1 MEDSV
6 AQKDLKVVS
15 VFGLVTVRA
24 AAKEDR
30 NEPEECGYASLGGST
45 V

>member
-6 AQKDLKVVS
+6 GPKDLKVVS

-24 AAKEDR
+24 AAKKDR
-30 NEPEECGYASLGGST
+30 NEPEECGYANLGGST